1 MSEIAVIGGGASGL
15 TAAISA
21 AELGADVTVY
31 EKNDRVG
38 KKLLATGNGRCNL
51 SNINAGIENYHG
63 NDTSFM
69 KPALNTFWYDETIDF
84 FENLGL
90 LTKADDDGRVYPY
103 SDRSS
108 SVVDILRLSLD
119 KSGVNVVC
127 GFEVSS
133 IIKRKNVFEIVSY
146 DGEHR
151 FADRIII
158 SAGGRAAPGL
168 GGGSSGYEILRSF
181 GHHITELRPSIV
193 QLKTDTEPITGL
205 KGVKCRA
212 MVKMPGKSAVGELLF
227 TDYGIS
233 GPPVFLLS
241 SYYNNADEKKLSID
255 FFYDYEEGS
264 LFRLLMKKA
273 AGTDAPENLFT
284 GILHKNIGRAILKQ
298 SGCPQLNNSGLK
310 KICRTAKDFKLTVT
324 GTMSWN
330 NAQVTAGGVRTEE
343 IDPVSFMSKKC
354 SGLYVTG
361 EILDIDGDCGG
372 YNLQWAWSS
381 GHIAGT
387 HAALN

>member
-15 TAAISA
+15 VAAISA

-31 EKNDRVG
+31 EKNDRIG

-63 NDTSFM
+63 RDTSFM
-69 KPALNTFWYDETIDF
+69 LSALNAFWYDETIDF

-90 LTKADDDGRVYPY
+90 LTKADSDGRVYPY
-103 SDRSS
+103 SDRAS
-108 SVVDILRLSLD
+108 SVLDILRLGLD
-119 KSGVNVVC
+119 NKGVKVVC

-133 IIKRKNVFEIVSY
+133 VIKRKNVFEIVSY
-146 DGEHR
+146 DGQHR
-151 FADRIII
+151 FADKVII

-168 GGGSSGYEILRSF
+168 GGGSGGYDILRSL
-181 GHHITELRPSIV
+181 GHHITELHPSIV
-193 QLKTDTEPITGL
+193 QLKTDTEPIAGL
-205 KGVKCRA
+205 KGVKCQA
-212 MVKMPGKSAVGELLF
+212 MVKIAGKSAAGELLF

-241 SYYNNADEKKLSID
+241 SYYNETDEKKLFID
-255 FFYDYEEGS
+255 FFYDYEEAG
-264 LFRLLMKKA
+264 LFRILMKKA
-273 AGTDAPENLFT
+273 AYTDAPENLFT

-298 SGCPQLNNSGLK
+298 SGCTQLSNSSLK
-310 KICRTAKDFKLTVT
+310 KICRCAKSFELTAT

-330 NAQVTAGGVRTEE
+330 NAQVTAGGVRTDE
-343 IDPVSFMSKKC
+343 INPESFMSKKC
-354 SGLYVTG
+354 PGLYVTG

-381 GHIAGT
+381 GHIAGA
-387 HAALN
+387 HAAIN